1 MAPARQVKSNRIVFT
16 LNNYTE
22 EECQSLLRCINFLE
36 PQIDYCIVG
45 KEVAASGTPH
55 LQGYIK
61 LKTSFLRADRGII
74 SKWRSL
80 FPALKRAHLEPAYG
94 SDLHSEKYCSKDGN
108 LLISVGV
115 PTSDVDSTWTKILQA
130 TTMEE
135 ICELDPQFAAKN
147 YFQAQAISRNN
158 SLYKTT
164 PRCNLSLKLWQISV
178 LNDLI
183 LQNDRQIKFVVD
195 TVGNSGKS
203 YLARFLACHGKPK
216 SVFYC
221 RGGKSADIAH
231 AFSKIADTC
240 EYAVFDYARNKSP
253 EFFSWDLFEELKDG
267 GLTSLKY
274 DGNCFWLP
282 RPIKILVLTNHQL
295 DDHRHR
301 LTSDR
306 WDVTI
311 LPEDSLGIPTTRQR
325 PEPVHPNILR
335 EFNPALVPDPVPAPP
350 TTPPR
355 QPTYAE
361 VAALE
366 QSIPQDWLDQILR
379 ENEINV

>member
-45 KEVAASGTPH
+45 KEVGASGTPH

-135 ICELDPQFAAKN
+135 ISQLDPQFAAKN
-147 YFQAQAISRNN
+147 YFQAQAISR
-158 SLYKTT
+158 KIG
-164 PRCNLSLKLWQISV
+164 R
-178 LNDLI
+178 
-183 LQNDRQIKFVVD
+183 
-195 TVGNSGKS
+195 
-203 YLARFLACHGKPK
+203 
-216 SVFYC
+216 
-221 RGGKSADIAH
+221 AH
-231 AFSKIADTC
+231 
-240 EYAVFDYARNKSP
+240 V
-253 EFFSWDLFEELKDG
+253 
-267 GLTSLKY
+267 
-274 DGNCFWLP
+274 
-282 RPIKILVLTNHQL
+282 
-295 DDHRHR
+295 
-301 LTSDR
+301 
-306 WDVTI
+306 
-311 LPEDSLGIPTTRQR
+311 
-325 PEPVHPNILR
+325 
-335 EFNPALVPDPVPAPP
+335 
-350 TTPPR
+350 
-355 QPTYAE
+355 
-361 VAALE
+361 
-366 QSIPQDWLDQILR
+366 
-379 ENEINV
+379 